1 MKFADNQFI
10 TVSWGNTLTLTC
22 LAATMV
28 VNTLVTGLIVF
39 RIFKVYLE
47 VKRLRSE
54 ATSFERRVSSL
65 SSTGGAKFQHIMFV
79 IIESGMALL
88 AIQLVRVV
96 LQCLQLALPTSTSI
110 MITLNSVIS
119 IHEMLNVIIKSV
131 HFVLLLFY

>member
-1 MKFADNQFI
+1 
-10 TVSWGNTLTLTC
+10 
-22 LAATMV
+22 MV

-54 ATSFERRVSSL
+54 ATSFERRVNSL

-131 HFVLLLFY
+131 HYLLLLFC